1 MFEMNK
7 KKDYIIQMVT
17 QDDGIIQITKPHT
30 HRVTKTSLIRLKR
43 VLPDLQMVKVERS
56 KKRRKNN

>member
-43 VLPDLQMVKVERS
+43 VLPDLQMVKVERR
-56 KKRRKNN
+56 KKRKNN

>member
-56 KKRRKNN
+56 KRRKNN

>member
-1 MFEMNK
+1 MLFEMNK

-17 QDDGIIQITKPHT
+17 QDGIIPITKPHT

-56 KKRRKNN
+56 KRKKK

>member
-17 QDDGIIQITKPHT
+17 QDGIIPITKPHT
-30 HRVTKTSLIRLKR
+30 HRVTKTSFIRLKR
-43 VLPDLQMVKVERS
+43 VLPDLQMVKVE
-56 KKRRKNN
+56 KKRKSK

>member
-1 MFEMNK
+1 MNK

-43 VLPDLQMVKVERS
+43 VLPDLQMVKVERR
-56 KKRRKNN
+56 KKRKNN

>member
-17 QDDGIIQITKPHT
+17 QDGIIQITRPHT

-56 KKRRKNN
+56 RRRKNN